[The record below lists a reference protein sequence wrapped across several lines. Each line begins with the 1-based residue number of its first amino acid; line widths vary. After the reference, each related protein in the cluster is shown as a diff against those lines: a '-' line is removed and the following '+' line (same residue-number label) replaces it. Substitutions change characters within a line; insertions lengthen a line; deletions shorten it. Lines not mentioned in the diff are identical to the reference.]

1 MPIPRSFIDDLVQR
15 CDITEIVGSYVPL
28 KRRGKDLWGLCP
40 FHNEKTPSFH
50 IDTTGQFYYCFGC
63 SKGGGV
69 IDFIMSIEHLNFR
82 EAVELLAGRV
92 GMEIPEEDPGDRDR
106 RQRRERILAL
116 NKLAARYYFDNLS
129 RPEGA
134 AVVQYIAKR
143 RISKKYAVRFGL
155 GAAPNAWD
163 SLIRA
168 MTAQGYTKADLLD
181 AGLAV
186 AGRNGSVYDKF
197 RNRMM
202 LPVLDLRGSVVG
214 FTSRVMD
221 QSEPKYLNTPE
232 TDLFQKR
239 SILYGMNYAKATKR
253 SNFLLVE
260 GNIDVITLHQA
271 GFDNAVAT
279 MGTSLTAD
287 HIKLLSKYT
296 NELVLCYDNDNAGKD
311 ATQRAIGLLKDSS
324 MKVRVLQLPR
334 RKTETGELVK
344 QDADDFIKFQ
354 GAAAFEALLNS
365 CTEQT
370 EYRLQVIQ
378 DKYDLTD
385 DTQRISFLQEAADM
399 IATLASP
406 VEREVYGTRAASA
419 VHVSPETMAQ
429 EIEKAR
435 SSQQRRARRKE
446 ERQAMTVSGNVQP
459 KQRELRYENIRS
471 ARAEEGILRLLL
483 SNPDLFEQ
491 VDGLTVEEF
500 SSPFLGRVYQLLQQR
515 RQNDQPI
522 AVGLLSGDLAPE
534 ESSRLVQIL
543 QTPESGQNAAQA
555 LQDYIALVRSEALKR
570 QGSGLDL
577 LMAVRDQKR
586 RQSQTED

>member
-69 IDFIMSIEHLNFR
+69 IDFIMSIALLTCR
-82 EAVELLAGRV
+82 VAGALLAGRAV
-92 GMEIPEEDPGDRDR
+92 REIPEEEPGDRDR